1 MKSLLPINKCPVC
14 SSEFSDKNY
23 VDLEVELICLHCG
36 FWCRLEEHYF
46 NLDSLNKL
54 REDYNLNNN
63 LSEADSGY
71 LKPLVK
77 LPHPDS

>member
-1 MKSLLPINKCPVC
+1 MKTFLPITKCPRC
-14 SSEFSDKNY
+14 SNEFSDKNY

-54 REDYNLNNN
+54 REEFNQSHNLT
-63 LSEADSGY
+63 EADSGY
-71 LKPLVK
+71 LRPLEK
-77 LPHPDS
+77 LPNLDS